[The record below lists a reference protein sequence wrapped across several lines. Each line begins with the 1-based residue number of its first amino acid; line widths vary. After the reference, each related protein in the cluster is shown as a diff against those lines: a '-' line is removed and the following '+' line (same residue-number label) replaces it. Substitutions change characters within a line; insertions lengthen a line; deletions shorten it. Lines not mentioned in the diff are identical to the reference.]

1 MTAVIYRRRHSAL
14 SRGEREWR
22 VEEGGLASIGASG
35 HVRRWA
41 WKEFISV
48 RLCHEPTRL
57 KPWRYTF
64 HAQFRNGEKIS
75 IDNGHYVGPG
85 RFEER
90 SEAYAPFVRTL
101 LARLHEANP
110 KLRALIGETQKR
122 YFFLMLAALLAL
134 CVLAYVLIAVRT
146 PLDSLPYA
154 GAVKLVLILAMLPVF
169 WRWVARAMPRGVA
182 LDAIPERALPP
193 PPGESGGEA
202 KNSTCG

>member
-1 MTAVIYRRRHSAL
+1 MIYRRRHNAL

-41 WKEFISV
+41 WKDFVSV
-48 RLCHEPTRL
+48 RLCHAPTRF

-64 HAQFRNGEKIS
+64 EAQFKNGDKVS
-75 IDNGHYVGPG
+75 IDNGHYIGPG
-85 RFEER
+85 RFEDR
-90 SEAYAPFVRTL
+90 SAGYTPFVQAL
-101 LARLHEANP
+101 LERLGEANP

-122 YFFLMLAALLAL
+122 YFFLLLGALLGL
-134 CVLAYVLIAVRT
+134 CALAYVLVAVQT
-146 PLDSLPYA
+146 PLDALPFA

-193 PPGESGGEA
+193 PAEVVS
-202 KNSTCG
+202 

>member
-1 MTAVIYRRRHSAL
+1 MNYRRRHNAL

-22 VEEGGLASIGASG
+22 VEEGGLASVGASG

-41 WKEFISV
+41 WKDFVSV

-64 HAQFRNGEKIS
+64 HAQFKNGEKVA
-75 IDNGHYVGPG
+75 IDNGHYLGPG

-90 SEAYAPFVRTL
+90 SAEFTPFVRAL
-101 LARLHEANP
+101 LERLHIANP

-122 YFFLMLAALLAL
+122 YFFLMLGALLGL
-134 CVLAYVLIAVRT
+134 CVLAYVLIAVPT
-146 PLDSLPYA
+146 PLDALPFS
-154 GAVKLVLILAMLPVF
+154 GALKLLLILAMLPVF
-169 WRWVARAMPRGVA
+169 WGYVARAMPRGVE

-193 PPGESGGEA
+193 APDSV
-202 KNSTCG
+202 S

>member
-22 VEEGGLASIGASG
+22 VEEGGLVSVGASG
-35 HVRRWA
+35 HERRWA
-41 WKEFISV
+41 WKDFVSV
-48 RLCHEPTRL
+48 RLCHAPTRL

-64 HAQFRNGEKIS
+64 EAQFRNGQKVL

-90 SEAYAPFVRTL
+90 SDTYTPFVL
-101 LARLHEANP
+101 SLVSRLSAANP

-122 YFFLMLAALLAL
+122 YFLLMLGALLGL
-134 CVLAYVLIAVRT
+134 GLLAYVLIAVRT
-146 PLDSLPYA
+146 PLDALPYA
-154 GAVKLVLILAMLPVF
+154 NGVKLVLVLAMLPVF
-169 WRWVARAMPRGVA
+169 WRWVARALPRGVA

-193 PPGESGGEA
+193 AQPDPRP
-202 KNSTCG
+202 CGS

>member
-1 MTAVIYRRRHSAL
+1 VIYRRRHNAL

-41 WKEFISV
+41 WKDFISV
-48 RLCHEPTRL
+48 RLCHEPTRF

-64 HAQFRNGEKIS
+64 HAQFKSGEKVVL
-75 IDNGHYVGPG
+75 DNGHYLGPG

-90 SEAYAPFVRTL
+90 SAEYTPFVQAL

-122 YFFLMLAALLAL
+122 YFFLMLGSLLGL
-134 CVLAYVLIAVRT
+134 GVLAYVLIAVRT
-146 PLDSLPYA
+146 PFDAAPYA
-154 GAVKLVLILAMLPVF
+154 GAAKLLLILAMLPLF
-169 WRWVARAMPRGVA
+169 WFWVARAMPRGVA
-182 LDAIPERALPP
+182 LDEIPERALPP
-193 PPGESGGEA
+193 VENS
-202 KNSTCG
+202 KNSSGS